1 MVKVYNC
8 PEGIILTMLI
18 PYCKVVKNEF
28 FNLRNDL
35 KNLLYFAKIILLG
48 YLWSNLLDFHRNYCL
63 TALGAVIT
71 GKKGLNLGLQ
81 SGAMELS
88 GKGRSVAA
96 DKS

>member
-1 MVKVYNC
+1 MVKVYNS
-8 PEGIILTMLI
+8 PEEFILTMLI
-18 PYCKVVKNEF
+18 PYCKVIKKKFINF
-28 FNLRNDL
+28 LNDL
-35 KNLLYFAKIILLG
+35 KNMLYFAKIILWG
-48 YLWSNLLDFHRNYCL
+48 YLWSNLIDFHRNYCL